1 MSTMDER
8 ELSFTF
14 PDDWAA
20 EHFDAPG
27 RASIDHFQPVDF
39 VVELAERTLFIEVK
53 DPSNSRAPQSE
64 REDFVQKMKSKEL
77 THKQLVP
84 KARTSWAFLRL
95 MKRAEKPITYIVV
108 IGAEALRIDP
118 LLWLDLT
125 DRLKERLAK
134 ETEVPWPLQYV
145 DKCIV
150 IPATDLSRHLPGVSV
165 QRIATS
171 A

>member
-1 MSTMDER
+1 MTTLDEK
-8 ELSFTF
+8 ELRFTF
-14 PDDWAA
+14 PSGWLA

-27 RASIDHFQPVDF
+27 RATIDHFQPVDF
-39 VVELAERTLFIEVK
+39 VVELSDRILFIEVK
-53 DPSNSRAPQSE
+53 DPSNTKAPQEE
-64 REDFVQKMKSKEL
+64 REGFIRKMKSKEL

-118 LLWLDLT
+118 PLWLNLT

-134 ETEVPWPLQYV
+134 EIDVPWPLQYI
-145 DKCIV
+145 DSCIV
-150 IPATDLSRHLPGVSV
+150 VPASELSIHLPGVSV
-165 QRIATS
+165 QRIGANP
-171 A
+171 